1 MLAWFEAHGIERG
14 WDLAPDLVA
23 AGLGLEEL
31 DSMAAHVPSHALPKA
46 VSWLCTSLSSDALTR
61 EISGGANR
69 VAELVA
75 AVGAYTYLD
84 QAPVQAVD
92 VHDGLESTL
101 VILAARLLP
110 SIEVVRDYDRSLPQI
125 TVYGSELNQV
135 WTCVLENALDA
146 LQGQGRILIRTMR
159 ERDAVRVEITD
170 NGPGIP
176 PDLLSRIWEPFFT
189 TKSVGQGIGLGLDTA
204 RRIIV
209 SLHRGQIDVRSS
221 PEETCFQ
228 VRLPLDAVPP
238 PSNSNPV

>member
-1 MLAWFEAHGIERG
+1 
-14 WDLAPDLVA
+14 
-23 AGLGLEEL
+23 
-31 DSMAAHVPSHALPKA
+31 
-46 VSWLCTSLSSDALTR
+46 
-61 EISGGANR
+61 
-69 VAELVA
+69 
-75 AVGAYTYLD
+75 
-84 QAPVQAVD
+84 
-92 VHDGLESTL
+92 
-101 VILAARLLP
+101 
-110 SIEVVRDYDRSLPQI
+110 
-125 TVYGSELNQV
+125 
-135 WTCVLENALDA
+135 
-146 LQGQGRILIRTMR
+146 MR

-209 SLHRGQIDVRSS
+209 GLHRGQIDVRSS